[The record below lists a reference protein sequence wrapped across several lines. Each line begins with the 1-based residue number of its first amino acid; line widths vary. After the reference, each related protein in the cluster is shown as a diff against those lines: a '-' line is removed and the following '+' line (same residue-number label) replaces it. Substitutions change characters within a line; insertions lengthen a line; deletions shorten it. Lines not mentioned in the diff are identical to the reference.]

1 MEPSR
6 NKRSSEHRSLL
17 RDPVLLGMGGLTVA
31 VVVWFLAGPGDS
43 RSSWLIQAGLD
54 VSLLWFAR
62 RLAALSAAKSP
73 GRRFWRSLSFTA
85 LCCAAGDGYQSA
97 LVLRHPELT
106 QVSIVQTGL
115 VVLGMSG
122 MVVTMLRHPLGA
134 DGRQRLR
141 LWLDAA
147 TVLVGV
153 AVFLW
158 YFSIGAHL
166 GADRAMDRFATA
178 AMSAVMLVIVFG
190 VLKLIL
196 SDTAPFTMAAGIA
209 GSIGTA
215 GTAVGA
221 SVATV
226 LTGEPNPALMTVAQ
240 LIPCILVAFSLRL
253 QELQTRR
260 RRGDRPAGPRGR
272 FSRMPYLAVVAT
284 QILLVAALVEVRP
297 DARVWGVTAGV
308 VIITVLVLTRQLAAF
323 HDNDRLLTDLD
334 RSMLELRSQK
344 EWFSSLV
351 QHASDVTLVVDARDA
366 VTYVSPAAGWILGI
380 DPGQALG
387 TVLRHR
393 VHPDDVDAFDALA
406 AHPSDPAGPAS
417 AASAQVRLRHA
428 DGSYRW
434 LDVVGADLRGH
445 PSVRGVV
452 YNARD
457 ITEARAL
464 QDRLRHQATHD
475 TLTGLANRALL
486 GERLQ
491 LRAGGGQ
498 ASVLVIDLDG
508 FKEINDGHGHHAGDH
523 VLTTVASRLTALL
536 HAGDLAVRLG
546 GDEFAVLPAD
556 PHPGRVAALAEQIV
570 AALCAPVD
578 LDGRPLR
585 IGASVGVATGPAGD
599 PDRLLREA
607 DAAMYRTK
615 QHRKATAT
623 V

>member
-1 MEPSR
+1 
-6 NKRSSEHRSLL
+6 
-17 RDPVLLGMGGLTVA
+17 VLLGIGGLTVA
-31 VVVWFLAGPGDS
+31 VVLWFLAGPGGS

-54 VSLLWFAR
+54 VALVYCAR
-62 RLAALSAAKSP
+62 RLAVLCAAGSP
-73 GRRFWRSLSFTA
+73 ARRFWRSMSFTGI
-85 LCCAAGDGYQSA
+85 CCAAGDGYQSFV
-97 LVLRHPELT
+97 VLRHPETT

-115 VVLGMSG
+115 VVLGMSS
-122 MVVTMLRHPLGA
+122 MIVTMLRHPLGA
-134 DGRQRLR
+134 AGRQRLR

-158 YFSIGAHL
+158 YFSIGADL
-166 GADRAMDRFATA
+166 GADRAVDRLAGGANSA
-178 AMSAVMLVIVFG
+178 AMLVIVFG

-196 SDTAPFTMAAGIA
+196 SDTAPFTMAAGVA
-209 GSIGTA
+209 GSVGTA
-215 GTAVGA
+215 GTAVGSSIA
-221 SVATV
+221 NV
-226 LTGEPNPALMTVAQ
+226 LTGEPNPALMSVAQ
-240 LIPCILVAFSLRL
+240 LIPCILVVFSLRL

-260 RRGDRPAGPRGR
+260 RHDDRTGGPRGR

-297 DARVWGVTAGV
+297 GARVWGVTAGV

-334 RSMLELRSQK
+334 HSMLELRTQK

-366 VTYVSPAAGWILGI
+366 VAYASPAAGRILGI
-380 DPGQALG
+380 DPAQALG

-393 VHPDDVDAFDALA
+393 VHPDDAGTFDALA
-406 AHPSDPAGPAS
+406 GRLAADAS
-417 AASAQVRLRHA
+417 GSAAAASAQVRLRHT

-434 LDVVGADLRGH
+434 LDVVGADLREH

-464 QDRLRHQATHD
+464 QDKLRHQATHD
-475 TLTGLANRALL
+475 ALTGLANRALL

-491 LRAGGGQ
+491 QRDGGGRT
-498 ASVLVIDLDG
+498 SVLVIDLDG

-523 VLTTVASRLTALL
+523 VLTTVAGRLTALL
-536 HAGDLAVRLG
+536 HAGDVAARLG

-556 PHPGRVAALAEQIV
+556 AHPARVAALAEQIV
-570 AALCAPVD
+570 AAVSAPVD
-578 LDGRPLR
+578 LDGRALR

-599 PDRLLREA
+599 PDRLLRDA

-615 QHRKATAT
+615 QHRKAAS